1 MTTPPLTI
9 TCNLP
14 RPRRGPRGRQE
25 HLAGQACARPPVPP
39 GRVPRIARL
48 LALALRFE
56 QLVSSGQIASYRE
69 LAELGHVSRARVSQ
83 VMNLLWLAPDL
94 QEQILCLPRVEK
106 GRDPIHLRQLQPI
119 AATFD
124 WQKQRKLW
132 HKLQASVC
140 GGQMFPSQE
149 SAP

>member
-1 MTTPPLTI
+1 
-9 TCNLP
+9 
-14 RPRRGPRGRQE
+14 
-25 HLAGQACARPPVPP
+25 VS
-39 GRVPRIARL
+39 RIARL

-119 AATFD
+119 AATLD

-140 GGQMFPSQE
+140 GRQMFPSQE